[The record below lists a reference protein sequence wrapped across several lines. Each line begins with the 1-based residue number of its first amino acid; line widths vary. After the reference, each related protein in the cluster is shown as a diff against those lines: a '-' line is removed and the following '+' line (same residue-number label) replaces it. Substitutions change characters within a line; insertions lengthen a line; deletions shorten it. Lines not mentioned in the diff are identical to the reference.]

1 MLFSAKIHYVL
12 DDYVLYS
19 GAVPLY
25 VSFKRGR
32 NNIRVMMVE
41 NPF

>member
-12 DDYVLYS
+12 DDYVVYS
-19 GAVPLY
+19 GEVPLY
-25 VSFKRGR
+25 VSLKRGP

-41 NPF
+41 NTF